1 MKTGKQRYAI
11 RRRILVQT
19 AGAEVYEVAAAS
31 GAATLIAEGH
41 YTGEAWALATNP
53 ADSELFATA
62 GDDATVRVWSVSAD
76 KLARKAALDAPVRCL
91 AWAPDGAT
99 LLAGL
104 GGNVSGARHPKD
116 GTFVLL
122 DVATLRVRAEGRDS
136 RHWIRCAAFSPT
148 GDAFALGSSDQKV
161 YIYDS
166 ATARLRARC
175 LAHNA
180 PVAQLDW
187 SLDGRHVQ
195 SDATD
200 GEHLYHLA
208 SDGAPVRLP
217 SQLRDAAFDSWTC
230 IYGWPVQGCWPAL
243 SGDLDRDRTV
253 DVAAADRART
263 TPLLANGDTAGT
275 VRLVRYP
282 CAQQARSRACA
293 FHHVGPV
300 ARVCFTADDCALI
313 TIGRQDRAI
322 VVWNVDATA
331 TVARGKQDSDEPPL
345 AK

>member
-1 MKTGKQRYAI
+1 MR
-11 RRRILVQT
+11 L
-19 AGAEVYEVAAAS
+19 
-31 GAATLIAEGH
+31 H
-41 YTGEAWALATNP
+41 WALPT
-53 ADSELFATA
+53 
-62 GDDATVRVWSVSAD
+62 
-76 KLARKAALDAPVRCL
+76 RK
-91 AWAPDGAT
+91 
-99 LLAGL
+99 
-104 GGNVSGARHPKD
+104 
-116 GTFVLL
+116 
-122 DVATLRVRAEGRDS
+122 
-136 RHWIRCAAFSPT
+136 
-148 GDAFALGSSDQKV
+148 

-166 ATARLRARC
+166 ATAPCAVP
-175 LAHNA
+175 AHNA

-187 SLDGRHVQ
+187 LDGRHVQ

-200 GEHLYHLA
+200 GAASARSYIKTPAAHLICFFPSIGFKAPDVPCPRRYTYHLA

-217 SQLRDAAFDSWTC
+217 HQLRDAAFGSWTC
-230 IYGWPVQGCWPAL
+230 IYGWPVQGWPAL

-293 FHHVGPV
+293 FHRVGPV
-300 ARVCFTADDCALI
+300 ARVTFAADDRALI

-331 TVARGKQDSDEPPL
+331 TVARGKQDSTNPREMSTRVAAPVRG
-345 AK
+345 AGRCSAHVAAIHGVGAA

>member
-1 MKTGKQRYAI
+1 MCNRTQLMA
-11 RRRILVQT
+11 RRLR
-19 AGAEVYEVAAAS
+19 
-31 GAATLIAEGH
+31 GH
-41 YTGEAWALATNP
+41 TSRRQPPINLLLPIHW
-53 ADSELFATA
+53 
-62 GDDATVRVWSVSAD
+62 VSRR
-76 KLARKAALDAPVRCL
+76 LTCL
-91 AWAPDGAT
+91 
-99 LLAGL
+99 
-104 GGNVSGARHPKD
+104 
-116 GTFVLL
+116 
-122 DVATLRVRAEGRDS
+122 VRA
-136 RHWIRCAAFSPT
+136 
-148 GDAFALGSSDQKV
+148 
-161 YIYDS
+161 
-166 ATARLRARC
+166 
-175 LAHNA
+175 
-180 PVAQLDW
+180 
-187 SLDGRHVQ
+187 
-195 SDATD
+195 

>member
-1 MKTGKQRYAI
+1 MALCLRGHTS
-11 RRRILVQT
+11 RRQPPINL
-19 AGAEVYEVAAAS
+19 
-31 GAATLIAEGH
+31 LLPIH
-41 YTGEAWALATNP
+41 W
-53 ADSELFATA
+53 
-62 GDDATVRVWSVSAD
+62 VSRR
-76 KLARKAALDAPVRCL
+76 LTCL
-91 AWAPDGAT
+91 
-99 LLAGL
+99 
-104 GGNVSGARHPKD
+104 
-116 GTFVLL
+116 
-122 DVATLRVRAEGRDS
+122 VRA
-136 RHWIRCAAFSPT
+136 
-148 GDAFALGSSDQKV
+148 
-161 YIYDS
+161 
-166 ATARLRARC
+166 
-175 LAHNA
+175 
-180 PVAQLDW
+180 
-187 SLDGRHVQ
+187 
-195 SDATD
+195 

-300 ARVCFTADDCALI
+300 ARVCFTADDGALI

-331 TVARGKQDSDEPPL
+331 TVARGKEDSDEPPL